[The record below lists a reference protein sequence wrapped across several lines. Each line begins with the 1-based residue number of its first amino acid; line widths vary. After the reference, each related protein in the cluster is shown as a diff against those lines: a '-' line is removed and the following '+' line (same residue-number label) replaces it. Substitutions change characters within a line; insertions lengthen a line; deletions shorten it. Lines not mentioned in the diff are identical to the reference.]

1 MQTGT
6 QPQKEFQYYAGLRR
20 YKEDM
25 ADSREPRRG
34 TESRQLL
41 AGRRGS
47 FRRELRTY
55 GEGEEGKEERE
66 KGPGDNN
73 LNVDHLQVDEETY
86 QRDMSQITEKRHPFS
101 I

>member
-1 MQTGT
+1 
-6 QPQKEFQYYAGLRR
+6 
-20 YKEDM
+20 M
-25 ADSREPRRG
+25 ADSKEPRRG

-41 AGRRGS
+41 VGRRGS

-55 GEGEEGKEERE
+55 GEGEEDKDERE
-66 KGPGDNN
+66 KGPGDKI

-86 QRDMSQITEKRHPFS
+86 QREMSQITEKRHPFS

>member
-1 MQTGT
+1 MQIGT
-6 QPQKEFQYYAGLRR
+6 LPQKGFQYHAGLRG
-20 YKEDM
+20 YKEEV
-25 ADSREPRRG
+25 AGSREPRRG

-41 AGRRGS
+41 LGRRGS

-55 GEGEEGKEERE
+55 GEGEKGMDDRE

-73 LNVDHLQVDEETY
+73 LNVDHLQVDRETY
-86 QRDMSQITEKRHPFS
+86 QREMSQITEKRHPFS